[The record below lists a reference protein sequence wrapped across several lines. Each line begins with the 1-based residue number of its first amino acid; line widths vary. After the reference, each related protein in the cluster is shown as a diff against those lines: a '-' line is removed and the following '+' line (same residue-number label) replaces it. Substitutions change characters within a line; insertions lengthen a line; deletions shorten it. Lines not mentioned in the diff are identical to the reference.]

1 VSRLTTDP
9 GSPELELAA
18 HDLRAIA
25 DGLDSL
31 ANAGGVR
38 VEHFEIHGWQVAV
51 RRQDSQM
58 DGVSY
63 VVTGIER
70 KPR

>member
-1 VSRLTTDP
+1 MTAGTAVD
-9 GSPELELAA
+9 GLELTA

-31 ANAGGVR
+31 AGVPGVLLDR
-38 VEHFEIHGWQVAV
+38 VAV
-51 RRQDSQM
+51 HGYRVTVQRRDSQM
-58 DGVSY
+58 DGASY

-70 KPR
+70 ERR